1 MPYKTD
7 RAGLEREVI
16 METYRAS
23 GPGGQHRNVTE
34 SAVRLRHLPSG
45 LVVVAAESRS
55 QHRNR
60 AKAFERLSERLKSL
74 NRIRRPRIATRKSP
88 AAKQR
93 ILAEKKRRQAT
104 KRFRKPI
111 IEED

>member
-7 RAGLEREVI
+7 RAAVEREVS

-45 LVVVAAESRS
+45 LVIVAAESRS

-60 AKAFERLSERLKSL
+60 EKAFERLIERLISL
-74 NRIRRPRIATRKSP
+74 NRIRRPRIATRKSQ
-88 AAKQR
+88 AAKER
-93 ILAEKKRRQAT
+93 ILAKKKKRQAT
-104 KRFRKPI
+104 KRFRKPVI
-111 IEED
+111 DTD